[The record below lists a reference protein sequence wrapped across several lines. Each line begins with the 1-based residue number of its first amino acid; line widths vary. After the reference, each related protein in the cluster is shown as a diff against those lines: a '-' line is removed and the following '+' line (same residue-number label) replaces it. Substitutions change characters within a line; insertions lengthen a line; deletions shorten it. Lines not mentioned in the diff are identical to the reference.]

1 MPRGAVAEAEAST
14 RKSPKKVKEET
25 AVDNVTARLT
35 GTMTIG
41 GMTDKLIELRDRK
54 RDLEAQVK
62 LIEVEYEG
70 ISDALLEK
78 ATAEGMDKGAG
89 KKGSF
94 SISTNTV
101 ANVTDWDALNAYI
114 KKTGH
119 FHLYQR
125 RVSDPAFRELLEA
138 GKKVPGA
145 EPFTKRR
152 VNLRSGT

>member
-1 MPRGAVAEAEAST
+1 
-14 RKSPKKVKEET
+14 
-25 AVDNVTARLT
+25 
-35 GTMTIG
+35 
-41 GMTDKLIELRDRK
+41 MTDTLIDLRDKK
-54 RDLEAQVK
+54 RELEAQVK
-62 LIEVEYEG
+62 LIEVETES
-70 ISDALLEK
+70 ITEALLEK
-78 ATAEGMDKGAG
+78 ATAEGIDKGAG

-94 SISTNTV
+94 SITTNTV
-101 ANVTDWDALNAYI
+101 ANVTDWEAFNAYI

-152 VNLRSGT
+152 VNLRTGT